1 MRHLS
6 QEDHADLGLI
16 DNDKTE
22 DMRDGAVC
30 RLCGNTGWRPGPMA
44 VIPCDHRGVVG
55 RSAPLPTEM
64 LTAPA
69 KSGVRAPGESRHE
82 HPTIRQDV
90 HR

>member
-1 MRHLS
+1 MHRP

-16 DNDKTE
+16 DDDN
-22 DMRDGAVC
+22 
-30 RLCGNTGWRPGPMA
+30 
-44 VIPCDHRGVVG
+44 
-55 RSAPLPTEM
+55 TEM

-69 KSGVRAPGESRHE
+69 KSGVDAPGESRHE